1 MSLDVYLKPA
11 DPIIKKS
18 TGIFIRQDGSTKEVT
33 VEEWNQLNPD
43 RMIQVGDFEESEY
56 ESDYVYEANITHN
69 MGKMAA
75 ECGVYDVVWS
85 PDENNITTA
94 HQLVQPLTEGL
105 KKLKS
110 DPEHF
115 KQFNPQNKWGNY
127 NALVL
132 FLENYLEACTQY
144 PDAMVEVSR

>member
-1 MSLDVYLKPA
+1 MSLDVYLKSTE
-11 DPIIKKS
+11 PIIKKS

-56 ESDYVYEANITHN
+56 ESDNVYEANITHN
-69 MGKMAA
+69 MGLMAG
-75 ECGVYDVVWS
+75 ECGAYDVVWQ
-85 PDENNITTA
+85 PEKNGIVIG
-94 HQLVQPLTEGL
+94 HQLIQPLTEAIAR
-105 KKLKS
+105 LKS

-115 KQFNPQNKWGNY
+115 KQFNPVNKWGNY
-127 NALVL
+127 EALLL

-144 PDAMVEVSR
+144 PDALVEVSR

>member
-11 DPIIKKS
+11 EPIIKKS
-18 TGIFIRQDGSTKEVT
+18 TGIFIRQNGSTKEVT

-43 RMIQVGDFEESEY
+43 RMIQVGNFEESEY

-69 MGKMAA
+69 MGNMAA
-75 ECGVYDVVWS
+75 ECGVYDVVWR

-105 KKLKS
+105 EKLKS

-115 KQFNPQNKWGNY
+115 KQFNPPNKWGNY

-132 FLENYLEACTQY
+132 FLENYLEACTQH
-144 PDAMVEVSR
+144 PDALVEVSR